1 MQAIELLRYHP
12 NRFTA
17 SRDFFQNLYNRYR
30 NMKLRDGI
38 LSTDEIGKLFTKY
51 VEAFWNPKLLETP
64 LSERP
69 RNTKRMHEDFDLFCH
84 VARFNILGRNI
95 FHFSDGLVGLLKLTD
110 VEDVQWGSIK
120 FPYSCFYLY
129 FGPQSEWG
137 LGDLDHLVDG
147 AYLGEVPFSEERKLD
162 VLLTTRPHT
171 EVDSN
176 AWNYVLQED
185 RYYYFP
191 FEVALPEVTVGDTFR
206 QTVGTDDDFNK
217 GWAPHQVSLEAQRM
231 ARRAGVD
238 LRNRP
243 AGETAKGQKIR
254 ERLEWLPVFRQALK
268 LVVNCLCY
276 LSSPSREI
284 ADRYP
289 KSELTR
295 RITEAPSPL
304 ERARARNRATREGY
318 TLIHFCG
325 DSLEHE
331 TPSTPSGRELSAH
344 WRRGHWRN
352 QAIGQGRSEHKLVW
366 IRPTLVRKDRAAEGI
381 PGHKYDVSG

>member
-147 AYLGEVPFSEERKLD
+147 AYLGEVPFSEERKLECLAHNAAPHGSGLKRVELCLAGRP
-162 VLLTTRPHT
+162 VLL
-171 EVDSN
+171 
-176 AWNYVLQED
+176 
-185 RYYYFP
+185 
-191 FEVALPEVTVGDTFR
+191 LP
-206 QTVGTDDDFNK
+206 
-217 GWAPHQVSLEAQRM
+217 
-231 ARRAGVD
+231 
-238 LRNRP
+238 
-243 AGETAKGQKIR
+243 I
-254 ERLEWLPVFRQALK
+254 
-268 LVVNCLCY
+268 
-276 LSSPSREI
+276 
-284 ADRYP
+284 
-289 KSELTR
+289 
-295 RITEAPSPL
+295 
-304 ERARARNRATREGY
+304 
-318 TLIHFCG
+318 
-325 DSLEHE
+325 
-331 TPSTPSGRELSAH
+331 
-344 WRRGHWRN
+344 
-352 QAIGQGRSEHKLVW
+352 
-366 IRPTLVRKDRAAEGI
+366 
-381 PGHKYDVSG
+381 